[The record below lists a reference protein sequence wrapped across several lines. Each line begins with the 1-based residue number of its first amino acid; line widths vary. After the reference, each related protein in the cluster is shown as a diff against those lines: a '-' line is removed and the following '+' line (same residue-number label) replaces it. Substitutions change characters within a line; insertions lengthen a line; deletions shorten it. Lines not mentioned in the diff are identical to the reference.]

1 MKCCRMQ
8 DQLAYKLF
16 NNEVKLMIFIEL
28 TFAEKRKYQNKFDAI
43 KQIVDKLSKKELN
56 YICNGTFKDS
66 PYIVYRDIYYVGA
79 KPAGFIDVYS
89 FDKDDANIVLA
100 VLKKYRNQGIARYL
114 VTNMEQKINVGS
126 IKNLTWKTDL
136 DNTVSQNLAKSLGYK
151 LSETTK
157 TSKIY
162 RKPNPS
168 YKGLKFI

>member
-1 MKCCRMQ
+1 MKCYRMA
-8 DQLAYKLF
+8 DLPADELF
-16 NNEVKLMIFIEL
+16 SNEVRRMILIEL
-28 TFAEKRKYQNKFDAI
+28 SSVEKRKYQNKFDEV

-66 PYIVYRDIYYVGA
+66 PYVVYRDIYYVGA
-79 KPAGFIDVYS
+79 EPAGFIDVYS

-100 VLKKYRNQGIARYL
+100 VLKKYRNRGIARSL
-114 VTNMEQKINVGS
+114 VIDMEQKINVKS

-136 DNTVSQNLAKSLGYK
+136 DNIASQNLAKSLGYK

>member
-1 MKCCRMQ
+1 ME
-8 DQLAYKLF
+8 DLPVYELF
-16 NNEVKLMIFIEL
+16 NNEVKLMILIEL
-28 TFAEKRKYQNKFDAI
+28 TFVEKRKYQNKFDVI

-66 PYIVYRDIYYVGA
+66 PHIVYRDIYYVEA
-79 KPAGFIDVYS
+79 EPAGFIDVYS

-100 VLKKYRNQGIARYL
+100 VLKKYRNRGIARSL
-114 VTNMEQKINVGS
+114 VINMEQKINVKS

-136 DNTVSQNLAKSLGYK
+136 DNIASQNLAKSLGYK

-168 YKGLKFI
+168 YKGLNFI